1 MTTPADSSLLLT
13 LGAGVTGGLILN
25 VMPCVLP
32 GLFFKVQRVMQHA
45 HEGGSAARQRA
56 EGLAFLG
63 GSLTTF
69 SAFALVVSLLRASGR
84 SLGWGMQMQSPA
96 FVGALTLVTL
106 LFGLNAFGAF
116 EVNLGFTQRGSSERS
131 ALASSFL
138 DGVFITLISTP
149 CSAPILGTAITAALA
164 SDGAWWETLALF
176 WSIGAGLSLPVLV
189 VSFVPAFARLVP
201 RPGEWMVRFKQLVG
215 LSLVA
220 ATLWLYTQLEN
231 LLTREQAALA
241 LGGLYALGAG
251 AGLYASREGA
261 AYVEEG
267 RRAAYWLARVGG
279 ALALGGALAC
289 YALFGDLIP
298 HEQAQNALYALCAVC
313 AALLARG
320 LWARRGRAARA
331 AWDALAL
338 GLAAWALVWASR
350 APVELLPWTPF
361 SEPALAESLKAG
373 RPVFVDFTA
382 DWCQSCK
389 AFEALYLNTEGTAAA
404 LRAKGVTPMKADLTK
419 SDDALWGKLK
429 GFGRDGLPAYV
440 LYHADGTYE
449 LLPEGAPLSLGGRVA
464 ALP

>member
-1 MTTPADSSLLLT
+1 MTPPADPSLLIT

-56 EGLAFLG
+56 EGLAFLT

-69 SAFALVVSLLRASGR
+69 SAFALIVSLLRASGR
-84 SLGWGMQMQSPA
+84 SLGWGMQMQSPT
-96 FVGALTLVTL
+96 FVGALTVVTL
-106 LFGLNAFGAF
+106 LFALNAFGAF
-116 EVNLGFTQRGSSERS
+116 EVNLGVTQRGSSDRG
-131 ALASSFL
+131 ALAASFL

-164 SDGAWWETLALF
+164 SEGAWWETLALF
-176 WSIGAGLSLPVLV
+176 WSIGFGLSLPVLI
-189 VSFVPAFARLVP
+189 VSFIPALARLIP

-215 LSLVA
+215 LSLIA

-231 LLTREQAALA
+231 LLTRDQATLT
-241 LGGLYALGAG
+241 LGALYTLG
-251 AGLYASREGA
+251 VGIALYASREGA
-261 AYVEEG
+261 GYLNAGERPAYWG
-267 RRAAYWLARVGG
+267 RRVALSLVLAAALAAY
-279 ALALGGALAC
+279 ALLG
-289 YALFGDLIP
+289 DMIP
-298 HEQAQNALYALCAVC
+298 REQSQNALYALCALC

-320 LWARRGRAARA
+320 LWSRSALWARR
-331 AWDALAL
+331 AWDGVALAL
-338 GLAAWALVWASR
+338 AVWAVVWAAR
-350 APVELLPWTPF
+350 PPVELLPWVPF
-361 SEPALAESLKAG
+361 SEAALARSLGEG

-389 AFEALYLNTEGTAAA
+389 AFEALHLNTEGMAA
-404 LRAKGVTPMKADLTK
+404 LLRGRGVVPMKADLTR

-429 GFGRDGLPAYV
+429 SLGRDGLPAYV
-440 LYHADGTYE
+440 LYRVDGSFE
-449 LLPEGAPLSLGGRVA
+449 LLPEGPPLSLGARVG

>member
-1 MTTPADSSLLLT
+1 MIPPESSLLLT

-32 GLFFKVQRVMQHA
+32 GLFFKVQRVVQHA
-45 HEGGSAARQRA
+45 HEGGGAARQRA
-56 EGLAFLG
+56 EGLAFLA

-69 SAFALVVSLLRASGR
+69 SAFALAVSLLRASGR
-84 SLGWGMQMQSPA
+84 SLGWGMQMQSPT
-96 FVGALTLVTL
+96 FVALLTLVTL

-116 EVNLGFTQRGSSERS
+116 EVNLGLTQRGSSDRG
-131 ALASSFL
+131 ALAASFL

-189 VSFVPAFARLVP
+189 VSFVPALARLVP

-220 ATLWLYTQLEN
+220 ATFWLYTQLEN
-231 LLTREQAALA
+231 LLSREEAAA
-241 LGGLYALGAG
+241 ALGALYAVG
-251 AGLYASREGA
+251 AGAWLHAGREGA
-261 AYVEEG
+261 AALNEG
-267 RRAAYWLARVGG
+267 ARAPFWRRRATG
-279 ALALGGALAC
+279 AALLALPLAS
-289 YALFGDLIP
+289 YALWGDLVP
-298 HEQAQNALYALCAVC
+298 REQSQNALYALCAV
-313 AALLARG
+313 AAAWLARG
-320 LWARRGRAARA
+320 LWARRGGGARA

-338 GLAAWALVWASR
+338 ALAASAVAWAAR
-350 APVELLPWTPF
+350 APVERLPWAPF
-361 SEPALAESLKAG
+361 SEAALAEARGAG

-389 AFEALYLNTEGTAAA
+389 AFEALHLNTEGMAAA
-404 LRAKGVTPMKADLTK
+404 LRAKGVVPMKADLTR
-419 SDDALWGKLK
+419 SDDALWGTLK
-429 GFGRDGLPAYV
+429 RLGRDGLPAYV
-440 LYHADGTYE
+440 LYRADGSYE
-449 LLPEGAPLSLGGRVA
+449 LLPEGPPLSLGARVA